1 MSIDPN
7 LVFQGF
13 LFGALGGFTH
23 HVYWLISVGHAA
35 GGTAV
40 SAAKRNRNFRL
51 SLFCLSG
58 GVGAVAGFL
67 IFAWF
72 LSELEAGIVPK
83 SKVCVMAV
91 VAGLSGESL
100 LRTLRRLSGI

>member
-1 MSIDPN
+1 LNIDPN
-7 LVFQGF
+7 LVFQGL
-13 LFGALGGFTH
+13 LFGALGGFTYH
-23 HVYWLISVGHAA
+23 LYWLISLGHAA
-35 GGTAV
+35 GGVAV
-40 SAAKRNRNFRL
+40 STAKRNRNFRL

-58 GVGAVAGFL
+58 VVGAVAGFL
-67 IFAWF
+67 VFAWF

-83 SKVCVMAV
+83 SKVCVIAV